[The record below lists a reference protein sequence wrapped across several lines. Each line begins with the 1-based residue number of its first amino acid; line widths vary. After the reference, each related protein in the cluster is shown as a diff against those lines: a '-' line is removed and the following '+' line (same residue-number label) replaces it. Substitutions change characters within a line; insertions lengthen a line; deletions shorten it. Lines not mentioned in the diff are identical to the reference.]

1 MAVLPNPG
9 DFAVINTGSNVT
21 APIVDAEELADA
33 VDGVDLKTQWDHAV
47 ICSRVDPDGTVW
59 IVEAEPGGAR
69 EVKWHYADRPHKWST
84 GIIATN
90 AYAAVAARRYVGVP
104 YSYLDYVALTIHTL
118 HIPFP
123 WLKTY
128 VANSKHMICSQLVDQ
143 AELDAG
149 VHLFSDGRWAGFVK
163 PSDLG
168 HLLGV

>member
-1 MAVLPNPG
+1 MTPNPG

-33 VDGVDLKTQWDHAV
+33 VDGAVLKTQWDHAV

-104 YSYLDYVALTIHTL
+104 YSFLDYAALTIHAL

-149 VHLFSDGRWAGFVK
+149 VHLFSDGRWPGFVK